1 MTISTITRTKQYNGN
16 NSTTVFAYDFN
27 IQADSELEVYLGTPV
42 GAPTTWTLQTI
53 TTHFSISNAGVAGGG
68 DVTFVTAPPTGV
80 GNVYMRRVTA
90 KTQAS
95 NYVENDPFSANTVE
109 NNLDKLTQIQQ
120 DMQEE
125 IDRCFKLGSIVPD
138 AGTTEASSV
147 VADRKDKLF
156 AFDSSGDFSV
166 TSEIGTVKGNWA
178 ASTAYVLRD
187 IVKDTN
193 NNNIYICITAHTS
206 SGAVPIS
213 TNTDAA
219 KWSLLVDAASATTS
233 AAAAATSA
241 TAAATS
247 ATTATAK
254 SVLTAADVVS
264 TNADVVLTNA
274 DVVLTAADV
283 VSAEA
288 AKASAEGATGA
299 LAFKFTF
306 DSSTTM
312 ADPGTGELRLNH
324 GTVASVTA
332 IAFDAVSADTS
343 NPDVSD
349 YIASWDD
356 GTNSTHEGYITIRKS
371 GTPATYAVFS
381 LTGAVT
387 DSTGYL
393 TAVVTHVDSNGS
405 WTNGDT
411 MYVSFARSGDKG
423 ATGSTGGVGN
433 ELADNVFRIQD
444 NSDATKE
451 IAFEASGI
459 TTGTTR
465 TITMPDANVTLG
477 TPNNNTV
484 DETKLKDAF
493 VGDFTDATVTASD
506 YFLHGDATDSGNT
519 KKDTIQGI
527 LDLVPAT
534 ADEITKQS
542 SDPTVSSPAT
552 PTLGD
557 VIVNT
562 TSGEMFTCTTVSS
575 GANVWTNIGEGTGSV
590 TPYTAYN
597 IEYLVVGG
605 GGGAGD
611 PNLVQKYA
619 SGGGGAGG
627 YREST
632 QNAATS
638 SVITITVG
646 DGGAEDADG
655 AASSISGSGLTTIS
669 SAGGGAGG
677 SGANT
682 SASIGSDGG
691 SGGGSGG
698 VNSAYTP
705 VAGSG
710 NTPSTSPS
718 QGNNGGTG
726 TDSGATAAGAG
737 GGATAVG
744 ANFSGTTGGAGG
756 AGTANSISGSSVTYA
771 GGGGGGAGY
780 APTSATG
787 GAAGTGGGGAGSG
800 TGNGSNGYANLGG
813 GGGGGRGSYVGGAGG
828 KGVVILKMPT
838 ARYSGTTS
846 GTPTVT
852 TSGTDTILTF
862 TGTGSYTT

>member
-465 TITMPDANVTLG
+465 TVTMPDSNVTLVSSG
-477 TPNNNTV
+477 AIVNADINASAAIATSKLSGAVTSIPSHGLGALASLATVGNSQIDNNAV
-484 DETKLKDAF
+484 DEDKLKDAL

-506 YFLHGDATDSGNT
+506 YILHGDATDSGNT
-519 KKDTIQGI
+519 KKDTVQGI
-527 LDLVPAT
+527 LDLVPTAGGAWNYIAT
-534 ADEITKQS
+534 ATAS
-542 SDPTVSSPAT
+542 SSASLEFTSNIDSTYSVYVFVLKNILFATVSNGNLHV
-552 PTLGD
+552 TLSTDAGSSYHS
-557 VIVNT
+557 T
-562 TSGEMFTCTTVSS
+562 SYYSSTSG
-575 GANVWTNIGEGTGSV
+575 
-590 TPYTAYN
+590 Y
-597 IEYLVVGG
+597 
-605 GGGAGD
+605 D
-611 PNLVQKYA
+611 
-619 SGGGGAGG
+619 
-627 YREST
+627 
-632 QNAATS
+632 
-638 SVITITVG
+638 
-646 DGGAEDADG
+646 
-655 AASSISGSGLTTIS
+655 
-669 SAGGGAGG
+669 
-677 SGANT
+677 
-682 SASIGSDGG
+682 
-691 SGGGSGG
+691 
-698 VNSAYTP
+698 
-705 VAGSG
+705 
-710 NTPSTSPS
+710 
-718 QGNNGGTG
+718 NGGTLRSAFVSNG
-726 TDSGATAAGAG
+726 SALNLADNQYAETQYGGLSGCVELIDPSQASGIWTTMNWQLG
-737 GGATAVG
+737 GHTSV
-744 ANFSGTTGGAGG
+744 STGGPCPQTGC
-756 AGTANSISGSSVTYA
+756 GSRY
-771 GGGGGGAGY
+771 
-780 APTSATG
+780 ATG
-787 GAAGTGGGGAGSG
+787 DIDAVKFLASEGNIESG
-800 TGNGSNGYANLGG
+800 EIRMYGISD
-813 GGGGGRGSYVGGAGG
+813 S
-828 KGVVILKMPT
+828 
-838 ARYSGTTS
+838 
-846 GTPTVT
+846 
-852 TSGTDTILTF
+852 
-862 TGTGSYTT
+862 